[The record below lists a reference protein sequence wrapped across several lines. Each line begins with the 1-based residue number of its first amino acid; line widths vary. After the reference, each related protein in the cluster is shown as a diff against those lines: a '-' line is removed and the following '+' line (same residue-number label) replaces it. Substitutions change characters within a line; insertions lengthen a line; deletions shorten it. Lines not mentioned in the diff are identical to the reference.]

1 MGYGVAMSCSLVE
14 QDGSYE
20 LGVTVKNSEGID
32 IDYTISGDDPKQIL
46 EDAIYDILEEIYLQE
61 QVSEEKD
68 SDEEVED
75 NDHYIAYLEKLVS
88 DLEAENDSLKMDNEI
103 LQRRADDAVNQTMKK
118 KERSESYNPYDY
130 LWDLLNK

>member
-14 QDGSYE
+14 QDGSYD
-20 LGVTVKNSEGID
+20 LGVTVKNSEGVD

-61 QVSEEKD
+61 QVDEEED

-75 NDHYIAYLEKLVS
+75 DDYYIAYLEKLVS
-88 DLEAENDSLKMDNEI
+88 DLEAENYSLKMDNEI
-103 LQRRADDAVNQTMKK
+103 LQRRADDAVNQAMKK
-118 KERSESYNPYDY
+118 KERS
-130 LWDLLNK
+130 

>member
-1 MGYGVAMSCSLVE
+1 MGYGVVMSCSLVE
-14 QDGSYE
+14 QDGSYD

-32 IDYTISGDDPKQIL
+32 IDYTISGDDPKQML
-46 EDAIYDILEEIYLQE
+46 EDAICDILAEIYLQE
-61 QVSEEKD
+61 QVDEED
-68 SDEEVED
+68 SDKEVED
-75 NDHYIAYLEKLVS
+75 DDYYIAYLEKLVS

-103 LQRRADDAVNQTMKK
+103 LQRRADDAVNQAMKK